1 MINKSADFPQRAS
14 PLVEDLRL
22 FLFSASHHILNGPQE
37 RHAIAGGFL
46 FADAGD
52 VQKLIHAQGLALDH
66 LAEGR
71 VAEHHVGRNIL
82 LRCKTLAEGV
92 ERGQQLLVCLAEV
105 AADSS
110 TRLSIWIR

>member
-1 MINKSADFPQRAS
+1 M
-14 PLVEDLRL
+14 EDLRL

-66 LAEGR
+66 FAEGS

-82 LRCKTLAEGV
+82 LRRKTLAEGV

-110 TRLSIWIR
+110 TAARAV

>member
-1 MINKSADFPQRAS
+1 M
-14 PLVEDLRL
+14 EDLRL
-22 FLFSASHHILNGPQE
+22 FLFSAPHHILNGPQE

-92 ERGQQLLVCLAEV
+92 ERGQQLLVGLAEV
-105 AADSS
+105 AVAFELNYKEALYLGSGDRTVSS
-110 TRLSIWIR
+110 MVSQ